1 VPEGANVKLEEL
13 TQEQLDELIAN
24 RDAQNDSIKGLKAD
38 IAKLKAKAKG
48 ADIDP
53 EEHAALKLQV
63 EELNEKLGKS
73 EGLSKKEIEK
83 LTKQLGEKDGAL
95 QKYLIDANL
104 TESLAK
110 AGVKPE
116 FMDASKALLKSSA
129 AIKSDNGEYVPV
141 IGDKP
146 LADYVTEWAK
156 GDQGKHFVAAPAS
169 SGGGAGGGSASQ
181 GKEYQSKPVKDWTPA
196 QKAEFVGEHGIQKW
210 QEKLSKG

>member
-1 VPEGANVKLEEL
+1 MKLEEL
-13 TQEQLDELIAN
+13 TQEKLDELIQSV
-24 RDAQNDSIKGLKAD
+24 DALTESNKGLKGD
-38 IAKLKAKAKG
+38 LAKAKAKAKG
-48 ADIDP
+48 AEIDP

-63 EELNEKLGKS
+63 EELTEKLGKS

-129 AIKSDNGEYVPV
+129 SIKADNGEYIPV
-141 IGDKP
+141 IGDKS
-146 LADYVTEWAK
+146 LADYVAEWAK
-156 GDQGKHFVAAPAS
+156 GDQGKHFVLAPAN
-169 SGGGAGGGSASQ
+169 SGGGAGGGD
-181 GKEYQSKPVKDWTPA
+181 GKSPPINKKAKDMDA
-196 QKAEFVGEHGIQKW
+196 QEKATFIAEHGINKW
-210 QEKLSKG
+210 NEKVKTDYS

>member
-1 VPEGANVKLEEL
+1 MKLEEL
-13 TQEQLDELIAN
+13 TQEQLDELVSSK
-24 RDAQNDSIKGLKAD
+24 DSLNESVKGLKAD

-53 EEHAALKLQV
+53 EEHAALRLQV
-63 EELNEKLGKS
+63 EDLTEKLGKA
-73 EGLSKKEIEK
+73 EGLSRKEIEK

-116 FMDASKALLKSSA
+116 YMDASKALLKSSA
-129 AIKSDNGEYVPV
+129 AIKAENGEYIPV
-141 IGDKP
+141 IGDKS

-156 GDQGKHFVAAPAS
+156 GDQGKHFTGAPAN
-169 SGGGAGGGSASQ
+169 SGGGAGGGDGKTPPTNKKASEMSAQ
-181 GKEYQSKPVKDWTPA
+181 EKATYIAENGINKWT
-196 QKAEFVGEHGIQKW
+196 
-210 QEKLSKG
+210 EKLSADYAK